1 MNLLIWLLVGVKK
14 QLIKNFF
21 RLYISFAFYILI
33 YQFLARWCW
42 EFGLSPRTLIVSE
55 RATWSKPNND
65 LQFGEGGERGKGYS
79 VVPVH
84 KKLHLCAAAKPCFV
98 WPQDFLF
105 VIGWGKN
112 RGLRF
117 FFLSLEFFNERRNFL

>member
-1 MNLLIWLLVGVKK
+1 MNLLIWLLVSVKK

-55 RATWSKPNND
+55 RAAWSKPNND

-79 VVPVH
+79 VVPVN
-84 KKLHLCAAAKPCFV
+84 KKLRLCAAANRV
-98 WPQDFLF
+98 LF
-105 VIGWGKN
+105 DLKASVIEWGKN